1 MSASPY
7 TSIATSPKPSRSIAL
22 ALTVILAAQLMLQMD
37 FLIVMVALPR
47 IQGNL
52 AFSAATISWVPNAFA
67 LAFGG
72 LLLLGGRLGD
82 AFGRVRA
89 FQVGIALFVVASLL
103 GGLAQNAFMLVGARV
118 LQGAG
123 AALAAP
129 SVLALITNIARDDA
143 ERNRGLGLFI
153 AVSSVGAS
161 AGLILGG
168 WLTEYW
174 SWRWSLLINVPVGA
188 VVLLLIGRLVDETD
202 RLPSTFDVGGALTA
216 TLGSVALVYGF
227 IHAAEQGWGSAVTFL
242 SFATAAVLLG
252 LFWQIERRIR
262 QPLLDLNLVRNST
275 RLRALAI
282 MALIVGVHFSLLFI
296 LVQYLQTVLGFAP
309 LVAGLA
315 YLPVTCTV
323 FAVTHFM
330 PALIT
335 RFSAGRLQVTGC
347 ILVALSFLGFAFI
360 GEHSTY
366 FGGILGPML
375 VHSVGIALV
384 FTPGTVLT
392 MNEVPA
398 EHSGSVSGLLQ
409 MDQQIGG
416 ALGIAI
422 ITTVLS
428 AASLPGNITSGLP
441 IAFCVAALLALLA
454 AVVAW
459 PLMHQRT
466 V

>member
-7 TSIATSPKPSRSIAL
+7 TSIAITPKPSRPIAL

-47 IQGNL
+47 IQGDL

-103 GGLAQNAFMLVGARV
+103 GGLAQDAFMLVSARV

-174 SWRWSLLINVPVGA
+174 SWRWSLLINVPVGV
-188 VVLLLIGRLVDETD
+188 VVLLLIGRLVVETD
-202 RLPSTFDVGGALTA
+202 RQPSTFDVGGALTA
-216 TLGSVALVYGF
+216 TLGSIALVYGF

-242 SFATAAVLLG
+242 SFAAAAVLLG

-323 FAVTHFM
+323 FAFTHFM

-335 RFSAGRLQVTGC
+335 RFSAERLQVTGC
-347 ILVALSFLGFAFI
+347 VMVALSFLSFAFI

-392 MNEVPA
+392 MHDVPA

-422 ITTVLS
+422 ITAVLS
-428 AASLPGNITSGLP
+428 AASQPGNIISGLP
-441 IAFCVAALLALLA
+441 LAFGAAALLALFA